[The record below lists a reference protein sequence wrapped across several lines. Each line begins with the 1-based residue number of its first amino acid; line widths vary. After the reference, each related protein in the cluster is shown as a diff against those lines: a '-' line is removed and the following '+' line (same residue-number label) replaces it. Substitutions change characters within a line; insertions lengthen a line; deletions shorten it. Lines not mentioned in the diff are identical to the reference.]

1 MQKNA
6 TNFTSK

>member
-6 TNFTSK
+6 TDLNI